1 MSRLALTSVKALAAD
16 DSMKPSR
23 VMMFTDSKCT
33 VSVIEKSSSALKPFF
48 HNRVSEFVEN
58 VALMKKTCGVD
69 DLHYVAS
76 AGNPADLA
84 TRGGVKLGDIG
95 PSSFWQLGPT
105 FLPWWRDLWPASRD
119 FISEDVPEEEIRTR
133 KSFSFHL
140 RVIVTN
146 VATATADVQTTVQL
160 WTAVERI
167 LQYSNDFEKV
177 RRILARMIK
186 GWSFKASKAPLTA
199 ATLGEPIASELEK
212 AERLMLVSAM
222 PLTAVALY
230 EKKLVSLC
238 PKKDGCVT
246 VTTGRLGE
254 KSLSRLLG
262 VSSLP
267 ILMPSSRTAYLYMVR
282 AHEGQHKTEH
292 KSIVDTLAQSRQSVW
307 IVRGRMLAK
316 KVCDSC
322 YTCKRMKI
330 KLSGQLMANIKEE
343 SLTVCR
349 PWTYISLDFCGPY
362 RVKGAVNKR
371 AKMKCWIVV
380 YCCRSTKAVCLMAT
394 CGYDTAS
401 FLLKHEEFV
410 ANHGAPA
417 SIVSDR
423 GSQLVSA
430 GKVLAE
436 NTSKAEQESP
446 GRWSWKEITA
456 KNSASSW
463 QFVPVG
469 SQHFNGL
476 PESTVKVLKKSLS
489 LALHPGVELSY
500 PELITLLAK
509 ISYSIN
515 ARPLGLSTTSNT
527 SQQEDILMPICPNM
541 LLLGRSS
548 DTSPPLTY
556 SEDDRFCRRLAYI
569 AQVEKDW
576 WDRWHKQVLP
586 TLFAHKKWKK
596 KQENLAVGDIVM
608 LMYAGHFK
616 DDYCLARVSEV
627 HPDEHGVVR
636 VVTAQFRKRNPKES
650 NSVYKAKPN
659 L

>member
-1 MSRLALTSVKALAAD
+1 
-16 DSMKPSR
+16 
-23 VMMFTDSKCT
+23 
-33 VSVIEKSSSALKPFF
+33 
-48 HNRVSEFVEN
+48 
-58 VALMKKTCGVD
+58 MKKTCGVD

-76 AGNPADLA
+76 ASNPADLA

-146 VATATADVQTTVQL
+146 VATATADVQSTVQL
-160 WTAVERI
+160 WTAVEKI

-246 VTTGRLGE
+246 VTTGRFGE

-292 KSIVDTLAQSRQSVW
+292 KSIVETLARSRQSVW

-322 YTCKRMKI
+322 YTFKRMKI

-343 SLTVCR
+343 T
-349 PWTYISLDFCGPY
+349 TT
-362 RVKGAVNKR
+362 GAWSTSCPVAIKR
-371 AKMKCWIVV
+371 HESCPVAIKRHESCPVAKYKRN
-380 YCCRSTKAVCLMAT
+380 RSCPVAT
-394 CGYDTAS
+394 PLEWD
-401 FLLKHEEFV
+401 
-410 ANHGAPA
+410 
-417 SIVSDR
+417 I
-423 GSQLVSA
+423 
-430 GKVLAE
+430 
-436 NTSKAEQESP
+436 TSSP
-446 GRWSWKEITA
+446 GCSGRRPATP
-456 KNSASSW
+456 SSLIYYAT
-463 QFVPVG
+463 P
-469 SQHFNGL
+469 SQ
-476 PESTVKVLKKSLS
+476 
-489 LALHPGVELSY
+489 
-500 PELITLLAK
+500 
-509 ISYSIN
+509 
-515 ARPLGLSTTSNT
+515 
-527 SQQEDILMPICPNM
+527 
-541 LLLGRSS
+541 
-548 DTSPPLTY
+548 
-556 SEDDRFCRRLAYI
+556 
-569 AQVEKDW
+569 
-576 WDRWHKQVLP
+576 
-586 TLFAHKKWKK
+586 
-596 KQENLAVGDIVM
+596 
-608 LMYAGHFK
+608 
-616 DDYCLARVSEV
+616 
-627 HPDEHGVVR
+627 
-636 VVTAQFRKRNPKES
+636 
-650 NSVYKAKPN
+650 
-659 L
+659 